1 MPEALHKI
9 EEDPQEQIKI
19 KDDKTACETPISS
32 PEREASG
39 SFSSRK
45 ESRNVV
51 SQTPE
56 NSAADIDS
64 AQDYTDWPLKDITE
78 PSKNDVLYGRGGGTN
93 HHDGNK
99 RYRRM
104 VEKRKTDYVNCKR
117 IDKPLISLDII
128 REWRAQKPPGRFLK
142 LDESSGL
149 WYDVGDRK
157 AREKTSQAL
166 REKAPQLRKQQ
177 DEIDEETQ
185 QTKNTRFTD
194 SATKTRTK
202 KSIAKGI
209 LARNHSLGIDY
220 VKEGEVVSVKG
231 FSWESD
237 DDTGAPIAESASY
250 MQQWSSKSSFPNH
263 KGYYYH
269 SGPPQEHSYTP
280 DTYHSSYPPPFP
292 TTPNAHDR
300 WHHHSIYPGPQ
311 YPQSDE
317 KVHESWAHNRYPI
330 QESRYERK
338 VRSAEGEHR
347 GGYSHRWYP
356 EADIDTP
363 VYTNNHAPSDTE
375 KNIHWNPRQSNAYH
389 HYRNFPHDH
398 YGAPP
403 HDWSSPNTHTLS
415 ERHPA
420 NSKSSAWSD
429 PEEYTGDTLPHPI
442 HTYNVHE
449 QRQSF
454 SSGQQFRSSPL
465 SRPDHSSES
474 QSANNTDHAHPIP
487 RPQPIK
493 RDTSNQ
499 NESVITRPSGIKK
512 SNRQRSSEYETLNS
526 VTDNDMSILGNH
538 MRQTSIGE
546 IIEKPQALST
556 GDRVQTIDAFEF
568 GIDGD
573 ESFLDATSA
582 EQRPPALHMANRA
595 ASIPFDDV
603 EAIVYGNG
611 RPSVLSEADRLPTV
625 GSIDFNDITS

>member
-1 MPEALHKI
+1 MNTVLYKI
-9 EEDPQEQIKI
+9 EEDSQDENKV

-32 PEREASG
+32 PERDISA

-45 ESRNVV
+45 ESRNIV
-51 SQTPE
+51 SETPE
-56 NSAADIDS
+56 SAADTDDV
-64 AQDYTDWPLKDITE
+64 QDYSDWPLTDIVE

-104 VEKRKTDYVNCKR
+104 VEKRKVDYVNCKR
-117 IDKPLISLDII
+117 IDKPLISLEII

-177 DEIDEETQ
+177 NEIDEETQ

-194 SATKTRTK
+194 SASKPRTK
-202 KSIAKGI
+202 KNIGRGV
-209 LARNHSLGIDY
+209 LARNHSLGVDY

-231 FSWESD
+231 FTWESD
-237 DDTGAPIAESASY
+237 DDRDATTAESVAY
-250 MQQWSSKSSFPNH
+250 VQKWQSKSSHHMYPDH
-263 KGYYYH
+263 SGYFH
-269 SGPPQEHSYTP
+269 SGPAREHSYPP
-280 DTYHSSYPPPFP
+280 DTHHSSYTSPYP
-292 TTPNAHDR
+292 TTPTPHDK
-300 WHHHSIYPGPQ
+300 WHHNSIYPGPH

-317 KVHESWAHNRYPI
+317 RVHESWTRSRYPI
-330 QESRYERK
+330 QESNYERK
-338 VRSAEGEHR
+338 VRSAEGEYR

-356 EADIDTP
+356 EDDRVAMGYDN
-363 VYTNNHAPSDTE
+363 YNAPSVLEND
-375 KNIHWNPRQSNAYH
+375 ICWNSRQPSRYH
-389 HYRNFPHDH
+389 HYRNFPHNH

-403 HDWSSPNTHTLS
+403 HDWSSPNMQNDPQK
-415 ERHPA
+415 HPVVA
-420 NSKSSAWSD
+420 KSTAWSD
-429 PEEYTGDTLPHPI
+429 PEESIGDALPHPI
-442 HTYNVHE
+442 HTYDGHE
-449 QRQSF
+449 HTHSF
-454 SSGQQFRSSPL
+454 TNDPQFRSSPL

-474 QSANNTDHAHPIP
+474 QSANDSSHPHPIP

-499 NESVITRPSGIKK
+499 NESFVTKPSGIKK
-512 SNRQRSSEYETLNS
+512 SNRQCSSEYVTLSS
-526 VTDNDMSILGNH
+526 VSDNDVSILGNH

-546 IIEKPQALST
+546 IIEKPQALLT
-556 GDRVQTIDAFEF
+556 GDRVRTIDAFEF

-573 ESFLDATSA
+573 ESFLDATST
-582 EQRPPALHMANRA
+582 EHRPPSIQMINRS

-611 RPSVLSEADRLPTV
+611 RPADRKSV
-625 GSIDFNDITS
+625 V